1 MNVALEWQELANK
14 KMLFVDF
21 AWLLDCFCERE
32 ESKKE
37 VKALLL
43 FCRMNN
49 WDEKGE
55 GLNEQKCRTKGR
67 DSVVLDEFRAIF

>member
-1 MNVALEWQELANK
+1 MIVAFEWQELANK
-14 KMLFVDF
+14 KMLFIDSTWF
-21 AWLLDCFCERE
+21 LDWFCERE

-55 GLNEQKCRTKGR
+55 EIDDQKAELRG
-67 DSVVLDEFRAIF
+67 VIVWF